1 MDFFNASAVGRTVV
15 LFIMPSSGTKVTGSV
30 PMSPVQALELAQR
43 LREAAELALCTPLS
57 GAEAVRVCT
66 GASEG
71 QLPLPSV
78 L

>member
-15 LFIMPSSGTKVTGSV
+15 LFIMPSSGTKMTGSV

-43 LREAAELALCTPLS
+43 LREAAELALNTPLS
-57 GAEAVRVCT
+57 GAEAVRECT
-66 GASEG
+66 GADEKQVRIPG
-71 QLPLPSV
+71 V